1 MDRYLVHNT
10 RIAHGVWIAA
20 AAAIMLLVIILAT
33 ISGCAGSQLPSV
45 QPDAEPAPEP
55 PGGSLVSPQS
65 PTDLSDRQK
74 FVDRQLSYLRAGQ
87 LAYRPP
93 SPMKEGNS
101 HRVVVRVSGPAPP
114 PDFEPG
120 LPGAGPIRNRDV
132 NVGSDLMAN
141 LSGDKEDFQIS
152 RVGDDDGKRTLATG
166 TFAEWQWDVLPLRS
180 GKKTLSLVLYV
191 LLQDENRPLEVKTYD
206 ETIEVEVSPMYT
218 VVQWVKAYGP
228 YTGLTVPVI
237 IGFVWRTIHRRKGAA
252 TPAIASKEGS

>member
-74 FVDRQLSYLRAGQ
+74 FVDRQ
-87 LAYRPP
+87 
-93 SPMKEGNS
+93 GNS